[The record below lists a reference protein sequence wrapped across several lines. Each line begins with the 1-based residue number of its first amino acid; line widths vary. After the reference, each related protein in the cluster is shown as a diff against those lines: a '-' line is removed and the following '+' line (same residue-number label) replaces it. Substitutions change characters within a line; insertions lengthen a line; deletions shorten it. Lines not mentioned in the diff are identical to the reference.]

1 MTGRWSID
9 GLFYRPKKTGDH
21 IQFQEAILMQNR
33 TSVPL
38 DEDLRLDLSAELDPI
53 TFQIKQIDNGKT
65 EERLKSL
72 RKVAEAI
79 TKLTDYQQE
88 AYIDQVAEFGL
99 MGKRNFKSMLK
110 SVRQQQA
117 KERQEAEI
125 KEVERSG
132 SESDRLKLMVNH
144 IRRNEG
150 NGFKQFEI
158 KRKVSDLI
166 CSDMEK
172 IGQFHCTPDKQCY
185 WFNEGE
191 NRLYT
196 LTGTDVDL
204 AVAINQRY
212 GLNQTEKEYH
222 YLVAELIAEASS
234 RPPEAVIRRFC
245 HFDRHKGLYLY
256 NNKGEIYFLDGQTVE
271 LVPNGKDGVMFLS
284 NTEYQYFSYQPNTK
298 PGQIDRFLIDQ
309 INFDK
314 ESSRLDISEQQLLF
328 RVWLHSL
335 FFGSIQPTKPL
346 IAFIG
351 EARSGKTFTLRL
363 VGKVLFGGR
372 FEVSGVDAKREDD
385 CRINIIN
392 SAFVALD
399 NVDKPLS
406 WLEDLLASVCTGV
419 GFARRKLFTDT
430 TQITDKADCFLA
442 VTSRT
447 PHFMRED
454 VVDRMIPFKVKRW
467 DKASPD
473 ARTLSALMASRNVIM
488 SEFMDNLNRMV
499 SYYLRN
505 PELDYETSF
514 RIADFAE
521 VGLVYMRSVTA
532 DIEKPEGLGNYW
544 DRLLGKLINLQS
556 DELLLDH
563 PIYHCLQTW
572 MQDEN
577 NHGRTVIAAD
587 LFEEFEKRKSDG
599 FRHKTTRSF
608 GRELSS
614 ITSNLQNFYQI
625 EVTKK
630 GNRKAYTF
638 RPLRS

>member
-1 MTGRWSID
+1 
-9 GLFYRPKKTGDH
+9 
-21 IQFQEAILMQNR
+21 MQNR

-132 SESDRLKLMVNH
+132 SESDCLKLRVNH

-150 NGFKQFEI
+150 NGLKQFEI
-158 KRKVSDLI
+158 KREVSDLI
-166 CSDMEK
+166 RIDMDK
-172 IGQFHCTPDKQCY
+172 IGNFHCTQDKRCY
-185 WFNEGE
+185 WFSKRD
-191 NRLYT
+191 NRLYA
-196 LTGTDVDL
+196 LTKTDVDL

-212 GLNQTEKEYH
+212 GLNHTEKEYD

-271 LVPNGKDGVMFLS
+271 LVPNGKDEVMFLS
-284 NTEYQYFSYQPNTK
+284 NTEDQHFTYQADTK

-309 INFDK
+309 INFD
-314 ESSRLDISEQQLLF
+314 EASSRLDVSEQRLLF

-335 FFGSIQPTKPL
+335 FFSSIQPTKPL

-363 VGKVLFGGR
+363 VGKVLFGGS
-372 FEVSGVDAKREDD
+372 FEVSSIDARREDD
-385 CRINIIN
+385 CRINLIN
-392 SAFVALD
+392 SVFVALD
-399 NVDKPLS
+399 NVDKPIS

-430 TQITDKADCFLA
+430 TQITDKPDCFLA

-473 ARTLSALMASRNVIM
+473 DRTLAALMANRNVIM
-488 SEFMDNLNRMV
+488 SELIDNLNRMV
-499 SYYLRN
+499 SYYLCN

-521 VGLVYMRSVTA
+521 VGWVYMRSMTA
-532 DIEKPEGLGNYW
+532 DIGKSEGLGNYW

-556 DELLLDH
+556 EELLLSL
-563 PIYHCLQTW
+563 PIYHCLQAW
-572 MQDEN
+572 MQDGN
-577 NHGRTVIAAD
+577 NHGRAVAAFE
-587 LFEEFEKRKSDG
+587 LFDAFKAIEERKSYG
-599 FRHKTTRSF
+599 FGHQTTRSF
-608 GRELSS
+608 GRSLAN
-614 ITSNLQNFYQI
+614 IRSNLRHFYQI

-630 GNRKAYTF
+630 DNRYIYAF
-638 RPLRS
+638 WPLPSESN